1 MMLTLSRTGLVRSL
15 QQSGYGS
22 IAWNLP
28 EALEYQVGQAIPMVL
43 EVTNPSTE
51 AREYQL
57 YLGLYDP
64 ATNELIP
71 DTLEVIKVNESES
84 FVIAGASFIQMEGE
98 IVLDCSGIIL
108 AVLLYDVASD
118 SVPGYVAVLLSPP
131 DAGSNLSS
139 MLGGFVAVA
148 AIGMM
153 IPVLSDTL
161 KVDSTSSLQE

>member
-1 MMLTLSRTGLVRSL
+1 MLRLVRTGTVRSL
-15 QQSGYGS
+15 QQAGYGS

-28 EALEYQVGQAIPMVL
+28 EGLEYQAGQVIPMVL
-43 EVTNPSTE
+43 EVTNPSPE

-64 ATNELIP
+64 ETSELIP
-71 DTLEVIKVNESES
+71 DTLEVINVNESDS
-84 FVIAGASFIQMEGE
+84 FIIAGASYIQMEGE
-98 IVLDCSGIIL
+98 IVLDCTGIIQ

-131 DAGSNLSS
+131 DAGSNLNS
-139 MLGGFVAVA
+139 MLGGFVTIA

-153 IPVLSDTL
+153 IPMVSETF
-161 KVDSTSSLQE
+161 KE

>member
-1 MMLTLSRTGLVRSL
+1 MMLTLAGKGIVRSL
-15 QQSGYGS
+15 QQAGYGY

-28 EALEYQVGQAIPMVL
+28 EGLEYQAGQAIPMVL
-43 EVTNPSTE
+43 EVTNPGTE

-64 ATNELIP
+64 EISELIP
-71 DTLEVIKVNESES
+71 DTLEVIQVNESDS
-84 FVIAGASFIQMEGE
+84 LIIAGSSYIQMEGE
-98 IVLDCSGIIL
+98 IVLDRTSIIL

-131 DAGSNLSS
+131 DAGTNLNS

-148 AIGMM
+148 AIGMI
-153 IPVLSDTL
+153 IPVVSETF
-161 KVDSTSSLQE
+161 KE